1 VTHVRGTQG
10 LIIEKYLNVG
20 YALGEEGGVEGS
32 NGGVEAADHGGV
44 APVEDLAADEDV
56 LDFCLRVEGFDVR
69 DHPLPRGVDVLQHR
83 DVTVGGCH
91 RHGDAGVREGL
102 QDLRAH
108 VVDLHAVDRRP
119 RLQKVGHRG
128 RRR

>member
-1 VTHVRGTQG
+1 M
-10 LIIEKYLNVG
+10 
-20 YALGEEGGVEGS
+20 EGS
-32 NGGVEAADHGGV
+32 HGGHEAADHVGV
-44 APVEDLAADEDV
+44 APVEELAADEDV
-56 LDFCLRVEGFDVR
+56 FDFCLRVKGFDVR
-69 DHPLPRGVDVLQHR
+69 DHPLPRRVDLFQNG
-83 DVTVGGCH
+83 DVAVGCRH

-102 QDLRAH
+102 EDLRVD